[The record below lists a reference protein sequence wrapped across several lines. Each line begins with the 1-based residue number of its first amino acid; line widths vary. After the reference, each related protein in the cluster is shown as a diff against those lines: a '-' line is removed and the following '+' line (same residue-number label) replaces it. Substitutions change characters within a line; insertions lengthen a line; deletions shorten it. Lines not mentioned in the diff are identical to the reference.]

1 MHAKLSMVMVN
12 KNMELT
18 LCILTMQA
26 FVKLKEIMCH
36 LQARMF
42 AVYI

>member
-1 MHAKLSMVMVN
+1 MIMVN
-12 KNMELT
+12 KHMKQT
-18 LCILTMQA
+18 LCILEMQA

>member
-1 MHAKLSMVMVN
+1 MVN
-12 KNMELT
+12 KHMKLT
-18 LCILTMQA
+18 LCILAMQPY
-26 FVKLKEIMCH
+26 VKLKEIMCH